1 MKAYID
7 IENAHTQDV
16 VTYECPVLEFDEKGK
31 IKFDI
36 SHLND
41 SEVKT
46 LMLAISEEPE
56 LSYIDIEM
64 FFIDNDE
71 VPYFGP
77 DYDFNIVNSILIGKY
92 NKEKNNESG
101 WKF

>member
-16 VTYECPVLEFDEKGK
+16 VTYECPVLEFDEKK
-31 IKFDI
+31 EIKFDI
-36 SHLND
+36 SHLKD

-56 LSYIDIEM
+56 FSYIDIEL
-64 FFIDNDE
+64 FFIDDDE
-71 VPYFGP
+71 RPYFGP
-77 DYDFNIVNSILIGKY
+77 DYDFYIVDFILVGKY
-92 NKEKNNESG
+92 IR
-101 WKF
+101 